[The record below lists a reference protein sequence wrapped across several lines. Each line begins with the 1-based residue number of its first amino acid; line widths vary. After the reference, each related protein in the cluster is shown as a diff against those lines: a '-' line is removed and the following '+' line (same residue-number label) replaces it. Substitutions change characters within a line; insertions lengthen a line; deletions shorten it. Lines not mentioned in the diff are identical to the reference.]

1 MKGLSKLGLI
11 TVLTFA
17 GGQNA
22 AWAAK
27 VIKGVVRS
35 SDDKELLIGANVFVP
50 TSELKRVG
58 SKQTTLGTATDING
72 AFSLN
77 VPDGVKK
84 LTVRYI
90 GYKEYTIDLQDGKQ
104 VYDVLLESNSKLN
117 EVVVT
122 GYQTTE
128 RRRLTAA
135 ISKVELSDAILG
147 GVKSVDQ
154 ALAGQIAGV
163 SVLNT
168 SGTPGAP
175 ARIRIRGTAS
185 LQGTQD
191 PLWVLDGIPL
201 EGTDIPKLS
210 SDGNG
215 SDIANI
221 SQSSIAGVSPSDIEK
236 IGRAHV

>member
-84 LTVRYI
+84 LMY
-90 GYKEYTIDLQDGKQ
+90 
-104 VYDVLLESNSKLN
+104 
-117 EVVVT
+117 
-122 GYQTTE
+122 
-128 RRRLTAA
+128 
-135 ISKVELSDAILG
+135 AIL
-147 GVKSVDQ
+147 VTRNILLTCKM
-154 ALAGQIAGV
+154 
-163 SVLNT
+163 
-168 SGTPGAP
+168 
-175 ARIRIRGTAS
+175 AS
-185 LQGTQD
+185 RYTM
-191 PLWVLDGIPL
+191 
-201 EGTDIPKLS
+201 
-210 SDGNG
+210 
-215 SDIANI
+215 
-221 SQSSIAGVSPSDIEK
+221 
-236 IGRAHV
+236 